1 MRSFWYFFALACL
14 SAVIGATVA
23 WRGLPEQWYAPDAVL
38 IMLALILLSTLV
50 VLLRIRLRAPFNDQ
64 IRALSTLIS
73 AWRDGDFAGAIVLPK
88 EPGLRELTLALN
100 DMGESLRQ
108 ERRAIV
114 QRELL
119 LDTVV
124 QQSPAAF
131 VLCDHLGRV
140 VYHNIAARELIG
152 LKVSAQGQVLSE
164 LMSNAPAELRSALA
178 IPGDTVLSLQIGE
191 HDEVIQLSNRDF
203 TLQARPHR
211 LHTFRRL
218 TREFSRQEVKSW
230 KNVIRVISHEL
241 NNSLGP
247 ILSLSDSGRVL
258 LEKGMVGKLPV
269 VLSTIG
275 ERAEHL
281 RQFIGAYAEFARLP
295 APTLKTLSWRA
306 LLEPLVLT
314 YGISIQSTPE
324 AEIALDPHQM
334 EQVLINLVK
343 NALESG
349 STAEAICAKVSV
361 VGMRHVLTLSDRGSG
376 MEPHVLANALLPFY
390 STKRSGTGLGLALV
404 REIVEAHGG
413 QITLR
418 NRKQG
423 GLSVRISLP
432 FA

>member
-1 MRSFWYFFALACL
+1 M
-14 SAVIGATVA
+14 VGAILA
-23 WRGLPEQWYAPDAVL
+23 WRGLPEEWLLLEGVYVL
-38 IMLALILLSTLV
+38 LVLILLSVLV
-50 VLLRIRLRAPFNDQ
+50 LVLRVRLRAPFNDQ
-64 IRALSTLIS
+64 IRALSTLIA
-73 AWRDGDFAGAIVLPK
+73 AWRDGDFAGAIVLPN

-152 LKVSAQGQVLSE
+152 LKVSAQGEKLSE
-164 LMSNAPAELRSALA
+164 LMRNAPPELISALA
-178 IPGDTVLSLQIGE
+178 ESGDTVLTLQIGE
-191 HDEVIQLSNRDF
+191 QDEVIQLSNRDF

-218 TREFSRQEVKSW
+218 TREFSRQEVQSW

-258 LEKGMVGKLPV
+258 LEKGLLTKLPL

-295 APTLKTLSWRA
+295 APTLKLCDWRE

-314 YGISIQSTPE
+314 YGLVIQSVPT
-324 AEIALDPHQM
+324 ARIALDPHQI
-334 EQVLINLVK
+334 EQVLINLIK

-349 STAEAICAKVSV
+349 SAPQAISASV
-361 VGMRHVLTLSDRGSG
+361 KPLGTRHVFTLSDRGSG
-376 MEPHVLANALLPFY
+376 MEAHVLANALLPFY

-432 FA
+432 TTAGKL

>member
-1 MRSFWYFFALACL
+1 MRSFCYLFALACF
-14 SAVIGATVA
+14 SALIGAVVA
-23 WRGLPEQWYAPDAVL
+23 WRGFPEQWYAPDSVL
-38 IMLALILLSTLV
+38 VLLALILLSTLV
-50 VLLRIRLRAPFNDQ
+50 VMLRARLRAPVNAQ

-88 EPGLRELTLALN
+88 EPGLRELTHALN

-152 LKVSAQGQVLSE
+152 LKVSAQGQVLAQ
-164 LMSNAPAELRSALA
+164 LMRNAPAELINALA
-178 IPGDTVLSLQIGE
+178 ESGDTVLTLQISDQ
-191 HDEVIQLSNRDF
+191 DEVIQVSNRDF

-258 LEKGMVGKLPV
+258 LEKGLLTKLPL

-295 APTLKTLSWRA
+295 APTLKLTKWRV

-314 YGISIQSTPE
+314 YGVVIQSVPE
-324 AEIALDPHQM
+324 AEIALDPHQV
-334 EQVLINLVK
+334 EQVLINLIK

-349 STAEAICAKVSV
+349 SAPEAISV
-361 VGMRHVLTLSDRGSG
+361 NVKIVGARHVFTLSDRGSG
-376 MEPHVLANALLPFY
+376 MEAHVLANALLPFY

-432 FA
+432 TA

>member
-1 MRSFWYFFALACL
+1 MRSFCYLFALACF
-14 SAVIGATVA
+14 SALIGAVVA
-23 WRGLPEQWYAPDAVL
+23 WRGFPEQWYAPDSVL
-38 IMLALILLSTLV
+38 VLLALILLSTLV
-50 VLLRIRLRAPFNDQ
+50 VLLRARLRAPVNAQ

-88 EPGLRELTLALN
+88 EPGLRELTHALN

-152 LKVSAQGQVLSE
+152 LKVSAQGQVLAQ
-164 LMSNAPAELRSALA
+164 LMRNAPAELINALA
-178 IPGDTVLSLQIGE
+178 ESGDTVLTLQISDQ
-191 HDEVIQLSNRDF
+191 DEVIQVSNRDF

-258 LEKGMVGKLPV
+258 LEKGLLTKLPL

-275 ERAEHL
+275 ERAEH
-281 RQFIGAYAEFARLP
+281 FIGAYAEFARLP
-295 APTLKTLSWRA
+295 APTLKLTKWRV

-314 YGISIQSTPE
+314 YGVVIQSVPE
-324 AEIALDPHQM
+324 AEIALDPHQV
-334 EQVLINLVK
+334 EQVLINLIK

-349 STAEAICAKVSV
+349 SAPEAISV
-361 VGMRHVLTLSDRGSG
+361 NVKIVGARHVFTLSDRGSG
-376 MEPHVLANALLPFY
+376 MEAHVLANALLPFY

-432 FA
+432 TA

>member
-1 MRSFWYFFALACL
+1 MRSFWYLFALACF
-14 SAVIGATVA
+14 SAMIGATVA
-23 WRGLPEQWYAPDAVL
+23 WRGLPEQWHAPDVPLVL
-38 IMLALILLSTLV
+38 LMLILLSAAV
-50 VLLRIRLRAPFNDQ
+50 MVLRARLRAPINAQ
-64 IRALSTLIS
+64 IRALSTLIA

-152 LKVSAQGQVLSE
+152 LTTSAQGQVLAE
-164 LMSNAPAELRSALA
+164 LMRNSPPELLGALA
-178 IPGDTVLSLQIGE
+178 EPGDTVLSLQIGE

-258 LEKGMVGKLPV
+258 LEKGMLNKLPV

-295 APTLKTLSWRA
+295 VPTLKELSWQS

-314 YGISIQSTPE
+314 YGIAIQTTPE
-324 AEIALDPHQM
+324 VRIALDPHQM
-334 EQVLINLVK
+334 AQVLINLVK

-349 STAEAICAKVSV
+349 SAPEAIWVSV
-361 VGMRHVLTLSDRGSG
+361 KVVGARHILTLSDRGSG
-376 MEPHVLANALLPFY
+376 MEAHVLANALLPFY
-390 STKRSGTGLGLALV
+390 STKRNGTGLGLALV

-432 FA
+432 AG